1 MTTFVSLVL
10 KIVTIC
16 EEKMQKTNCHLAGD
30 VYRQLQYSAD
40 YCSGSTNVVVVVTWM
55 SDWCFCS
62 DLIGIP
68 TATDSF
74 VWHKR

>member
-1 MTTFVSLVL
+1 
-10 KIVTIC
+10 
-16 EEKMQKTNCHLAGD
+16 MQKTNCHLAGD

-40 YCSGSTNVVVVVTWM
+40 YCSSSTNVVVVVTWM